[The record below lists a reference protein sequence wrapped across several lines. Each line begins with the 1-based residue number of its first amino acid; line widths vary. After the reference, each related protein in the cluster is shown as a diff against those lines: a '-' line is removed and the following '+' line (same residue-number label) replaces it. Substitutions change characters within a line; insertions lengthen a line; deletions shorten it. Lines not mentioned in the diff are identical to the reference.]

1 MDEKTFFDELK
12 NVTATYDPALDKYTN
27 VVLFPKKLEEANET
41 LRNTK
46 LPPNFPN
53 ID

>member
-1 MDEKTFFDELK
+1 MDEKTFFDDLK
-12 NVTATYDPALDKYTN
+12 KVKATYDPALDKYTN
-27 VVLFPKKLEEANET
+27 IVLFPEKLKQANET

-53 ID
+53 I